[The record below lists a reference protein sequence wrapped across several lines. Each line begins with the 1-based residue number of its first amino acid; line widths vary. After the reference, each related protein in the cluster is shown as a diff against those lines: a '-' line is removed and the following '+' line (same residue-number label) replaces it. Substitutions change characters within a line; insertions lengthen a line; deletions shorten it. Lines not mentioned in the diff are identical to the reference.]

1 MLATLLPLAH
11 AGHWAPDLAIFLGP
25 VVLGIA
31 AVRFVDRRE
40 RRREAE
46 EAAAE

>member
-1 MLATLLPLAH
+1 MLAPIALPLAH

-31 AVRFVDRRE
+31 AIKFVDRRE
-40 RRREAE
+40 KAKPDNS
-46 EAAAE
+46 A